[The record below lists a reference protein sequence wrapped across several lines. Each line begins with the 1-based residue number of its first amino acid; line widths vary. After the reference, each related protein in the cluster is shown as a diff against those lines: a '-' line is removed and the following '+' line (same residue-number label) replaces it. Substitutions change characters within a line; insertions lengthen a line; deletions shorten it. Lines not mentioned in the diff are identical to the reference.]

1 MIVSVVSNQARFVSA
16 LEYRELKLRRPP
28 FGLQPIPTGLALIE
42 NLNPPLYA
50 AKPQINPMKHRFAWA
65 SAVALAITVISPI
78 ETRAAYT
85 NSDGLIISNG
95 VVFVTTR
102 SASDGWFRT
111 QSSSTVWDTDDPRGP
126 GGYSPGDVKM
136 CEMLQDYG
144 YATRLMPEKSLSLL
158 TFGGGGPTLYWD
170 SATPTDPYYFYYGG
184 GLPGGNGISGGGTPP
199 NVLYSAVLIIVSG
212 SGGSADMPV
221 VNTNNIP
228 IIMGEH
234 SCLGANRANAANER
248 SEIYL
253 YANKT
258 SSNNTST
265 NSANLYMKVVNPNH
279 PIMQGIPLDAQG
291 RVKMYRDPYPEELA
305 HGPRAEGVAAG
316 KLNYEVGW
324 TVVNTSSSIPAPGLD
339 IIGRLDS
346 DQNQVVFA
354 VMEAGGTLAATV
366 EDSGHPWFG
375 RSTAP
380 SRLVQLFV
388 NEGGNGNSRRA
399 FNCLSDLGKVIFIR
413 TCKWAM
419 GETLAPYQSLGLIRV
434 SQLGGGQIKLAWD
447 GTADKNYKILG
458 TQNLLGPANYS
469 NWQTVAQDIRG
480 SNGNVSAT
488 LDISGG
494 PQYAFLRVMPD
505 P

>member
-1 MIVSVVSNQARFVSA
+1 
-16 LEYRELKLRRPP
+16 
-28 FGLQPIPTGLALIE
+28 
-42 NLNPPLYA
+42 
-50 AKPQINPMKHRFAWA
+50 MKHRFVWA
-65 SAVALAITVISPI
+65 SALALAVTLSSQI

-85 NSDGLIISNG
+85 NSDGLVISNG

-102 SASDGWFRT
+102 SASDAWFRT

-126 GGYSPGDVKM
+126 GDYSPGDAKM
-136 CEMLQDYG
+136 CELLQDSG
-144 YATRLMPEKSLSLL
+144 YATRLMPEKALSFLK
-158 TFGGGGPTLYWD
+158 FGGVSGPTLYWD

-199 NVLYSAVLIIVSG
+199 NVLYSAVLVIVSG
-212 SGGSADMPV
+212 SGGSADMPI

-234 SCLGANRANAANER
+234 SCLGTNRANAANER

-258 SSNNTST
+258 SSNNTTT

-291 RVKMYRDPYPEELA
+291 RVKMYRDPYPEEDL

-324 TVVNTSSSIPAPGLD
+324 TVVNTSSSIPAPGLN

-346 DQNQVVFA
+346 DTNQVVFA
-354 VMEAGGTLAATV
+354 VMEAGGTLASTV
-366 EDSGHPWFG
+366 EDPDHPWFG
-375 RSTAP
+375 RTTAP

-419 GETLAPYQSLGLIRV
+419 GETLAPYQGLGLIRV
-434 SQLGGGQIKLAWD
+434 SKVGNQQIRLEWD
-447 GTADKNYKILG
+447 GKASQNYKILG
-458 TQNLLGPANYS
+458 TRNLFGPPNFS
-469 NWQTVAQDIRG
+469 NWQTVAEDIRG
-480 SNGNVSAT
+480 VNGPVSAT
-488 LDISGG
+488 FDVSSAV
-494 PQYAFLRVMPD
+494 QYAFLRVMPV